1 MRRLFDRRLL
11 GPAFDFGA
19 PMVVY
24 YALIWSGVATVTA
37 LIVAAAIPAL
47 SVAYVGVRHRRFDKA
62 AGFSLAMVV
71 VGVLAALVTGS
82 VRLVFAKAALFTFA
96 AGVWFLV
103 TARTRAPISLVLSRP
118 LLKPVTAR
126 GVSWDELWDKEPRFR
141 RIWRVCTVI
150 MGSALVLD
158 AFVRAWIAYALPV
171 DAVPAVT
178 TAQYIVFTVLML
190 AITNVY
196 QARAG
201 LFPMLR
207 FGPAGTPTPEPAPAH
222 RVAWRMRTALGVSPD
237 GTGRPGS

>member
-1 MRRLFDRRLL
+1 MRRLLDKRLL
-11 GPAFDFGA
+11 GPVFDFGA
-19 PMVVY
+19 PMVAY

-37 LIVAAAIPAL
+37 LVVAAAIPAL

-71 VGVLAALVTGS
+71 VGVLAALITGD

-96 AGVWFLV
+96 AGVWFLL

-118 LLKPVTAR
+118 LLKPVTAP
-126 GVSWDELWDKEPRFR
+126 GVSWDELWDREPRFR
-141 RIWRVCTVI
+141 RIWRVCTVV

-158 AFVRAWIAYALPV
+158 AFLRVWIAFALPV

-178 TAQYIVFTVLML
+178 TAQYVVFTVLML
-190 AITNVY
+190 VITNVY

-207 FGPAGTPTPEPAPAH
+207 FGPAGTPTPPPAPAH
-222 RVAWRMRTALGVSPD
+222 LVAWRLRSTL
-237 GTGRPGS
+237 R

>member
-1 MRRLFDRRLL
+1 VKRFL

-19 PMVVY
+19 PMVAY
-24 YALIWSGVATVTA
+24 YALLWSGVGTVTA
-37 LIVAAAIPAL
+37 LVVAAAIPAL

-62 AGFSLAMVV
+62 AGFTLAMVV
-71 VGVLAALVTGS
+71 VGILAAVITGS

-118 LLKPVTAR
+118 LLKPVTAP

-150 MGSALVLD
+150 MGGALVLD
-158 AFVRAWIAYALPV
+158 AFVRAWIAYAMPV
-171 DAVPAVT
+171 EAVPALT
-178 TAQYIVFTVLML
+178 TAQYVVFTVLML
-190 AITNVY
+190 VITNIY

-201 LFPMLR
+201 LFPLLR
-207 FGPAGTPTPEPAPAH
+207 FGPAGTPTPPPAPAH
-222 RVAWRMRTALGVSPD
+222 RLAWRVLSA
-237 GTGRPGS
+237 GRQ